1 MEDTGRRIVYIE
13 DESEMIDLVRL
24 ILGRKGYEVIGAI
37 GGREGLAMVQQELPD
52 LVLLDLMM
60 PDMDGWEVYQQMR
73 AEEVTREIP
82 VIILTAKAQN
92 IDKVLALHIAKVDD
106 YLSKPF
112 SPQELIDSV
121 ESLFAKNEAASVTD

>member
-1 MEDTGRRIVYIE
+1 MEDTTRRIVYIE
-13 DESEMIDLVRL
+13 DEYEMIDLVRM
-24 ILGRKGYEVIGAI
+24 ILGSKGYKVIGAI
-37 GGREGLAMVQQELPD
+37 GGREGLTMVQQELPD

-73 AEEVTREIP
+73 AEETTQEIP
-82 VIILTAKAQN
+82 VIILTAKAQS
-92 IDKVLALHIAKVDD
+92 IDKVLALHIAKVDE

-121 ESLFAKNEAASVTD
+121 GRVFAMQETPSVTD